1 MMLAEHKLNIAHQLD
16 ELSEE
21 SLIELEKIIEQL
33 KVKQKSEDI
42 SDLGGFFKE
51 NTIVL
56 SNEALCKPV
65 DVTAK
70 AQQNNRQQILD
81 NFYNLPVSEIESIDK
96 KSVYQGKPLS
106 LEDMEQAIEYEA
118 GLHK

>member
-1 MMLAEHKLNIAHQLD
+1 MNIAEQKLDLFHQID
-16 ELSEE
+16 ELPEDLLEE
-21 SLIELEKIIEQL
+21 VKKLIARLKTKR

-42 SDLGGFFKE
+42 SDLGGFFK
-51 NTIVL
+51 NNVMVL
-56 SNEALCKPV
+56 SDEGLCKPV
-65 DVTAK
+65 DFAAET
-70 AQQNNRQQILD
+70 QQILD
-81 NFYNLPVSEIESIDK
+81 NFYNLPVSKIESIDK